1 MVAFMADEYYERY
14 KHLSHQEL
22 YRSVQSGSSH
32 QVDSMADS
40 WASTGDTIGAI
51 AATLQ
56 ADLKRLLPDWT
67 SQGSREFHY
76 RLELIVRYAQSIADE
91 ASAMR
96 TGLTI
101 MASSLRDAQRRAE
114 SPSDSAFSVG
124 DLINGVVGASLG
136 RVVPVAARA
145 QAHERMVRVVAKL
158 AADYGVA
165 EHGRWPVMLP
175 EAPIDLPAATI
186 GSGLASGVG
195 LVATQPSHRG
205 HGRHRDHGHRDHRD
219 DRDRGHRSSSGAPS
233 ATSTGHLYHG
243 ALGSAVIGGGSGW
256 SQYSR
261 PVHLAG
267 HAIGVDMSVGPHS
280 ASGGGGGSGGAG
292 GSSGSSGSGSGGS
305 SSGASGSGG
314 AGGSGGS
321 GAGTGATGATMGGGG
336 GAGGAMPMAP
346 LGGGV
351 APAAAAGGAAPGG
364 GGAIGGGGGV
374 TPAERAWHVPEAVD
388 WADPDD
394 DATPS
399 VLGG

>member
-22 YRSVQSGSSH
+22 YRMLQAGSSP
-32 QVDSMADS
+32 QVDTISDT
-40 WASTGDTIGAI
+40 WASVGDTVSAL

-56 ADLKRLLPDWT
+56 NDLKRLLPDWT

-76 RLELIVRYAQSIADE
+76 RVELIVRYAQTLADE

-101 MASSLRDAQRRAE
+101 MASSLRETQRRAE

-136 RVVPVAARA
+136 RTVPAVERA
-145 QAHERMVRVVAKL
+145 QAHERMVRLVAKL

-165 EHGRWPVMLP
+165 EHGRWPDMTP
-175 EAPIDLPAATI
+175 QAPIDLPASAI
-186 GSGLASGVG
+186 GTGLASGTG
-195 LVATQPSHRG
+195 LVAVQPRHRDRDHG
-205 HGRHRDHGHRDHRD
+205 HHRDHGHRDHRD
-219 DRDRGHRSSSGAPS
+219 HRDHGHGQRSSSG
-233 ATSTGHLYHG
+233 HLHHG
-243 ALGSAVIGGGSGW
+243 TLGSAVIGGGSGW

-267 HAIGVDMSVGPHS
+267 HAIGVDMSAGAHS
-280 ASGGGGGSGGAG
+280 ASGGSIGSGGSGGSG
-292 GSSGSSGSGSGGS
+292 GSSGSGGSGSGSGGS
-305 SSGASGSGG
+305 
-314 AGGSGGS
+314 GSGGS
-321 GAGTGATGATMGGGG
+321 GPGAAGSSGASTATGASGGTMAGGG
-336 GAGGAMPMAP
+336 GAGAPMPMAP

-364 GGAIGGGGGV
+364 GAAIGGGGV
-374 TPAERAWHVPEAVD
+374 TAAERAWHAPDPVD

-394 DATPS
+394 EASPS